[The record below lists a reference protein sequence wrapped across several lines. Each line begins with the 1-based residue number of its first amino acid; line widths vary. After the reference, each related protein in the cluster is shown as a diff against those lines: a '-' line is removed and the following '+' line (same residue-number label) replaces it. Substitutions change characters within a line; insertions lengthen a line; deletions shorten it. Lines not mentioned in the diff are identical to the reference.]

1 MNLKKLQSVV
11 SNRTFFLF
19 IFLLLLV
26 VGWFYW
32 FQYRPSQLRQE
43 CTKNVYSNFDISP
56 SNLSEQEV
64 KLAEKIYANLK
75 RKKEYQVN
83 ELLSLIKNVRIK
95 TRIVDLLN
103 RDSASSLLNNL
114 YMQCLHS
121 KGL

>member
-1 MNLKKLQSVV
+1 MKDFKHYLTKRNLLLF
-11 SNRTFFLF
+11 TFF
-19 IFLLLLV
+19 FLTAFL
-26 VGWFYW
+26 FYW
-32 FQYRPSQLRQE
+32 FQYRPSQLKQE

-75 RKKEYQVN
+75 GKKEYQVN
-83 ELLSLIKNVRIK
+83 ELLSLIKNERLK